1 MLAGSSVYLSGPIEF
16 NDLNWRTEP
25 INILENNFG
34 LKIFDPF
41 TDPKQQWLP
50 EISLA
55 KETKNF
61 QRMKEIAEEFVR
73 KDLGMVYKS
82 DILIACLPYK
92 IPTTGTHHEI
102 TESWRAMKPT
112 LLVCP
117 TGIENLPVWYF
128 GLFPLNHMFGS
139 WNDLYVYLDRVDK
152 GLEYDDT
159 WYLLKQRCS

>member
-1 MLAGSSVYLSGPIEF
+1 MLAGATVYLSGPIEF

-25 INILENNFG
+25 VQILESKFG
-34 LKIFDPF
+34 LQIFDPF
-41 TDPKQQWLP
+41 SDPKQQWLP
-50 EISLA
+50 DISEA
-55 KETKNF
+55 KKTKDF
-61 QRMKEIAEEFVR
+61 EKIKQIAKQFVR

-92 IPTTGTHHEI
+92 VPTTGTHHEI

-117 TGIENLPVWYF
+117 SGIENLPVWYF
-128 GLFPLNHMFGS
+128 GLFPIKHMFGS
-139 WNDLYVYLDRVDK
+139 WNDLYSYLDLINK

-159 WYLLKQRCS
+159 WYLLKQKMS